1 MQLGSGAMSN
11 SVAELEDADV
21 ILQIGGNAR
30 DAHPVIGTFKAGA
43 KKKGTKFIM
52 ADPRVVGTAHFADIH
67 LQQKAGTD
75 IPLINGMMNHI
86 ITNNLHNKAFIDERT
101 QGFDEMW
108 EAIKDCTPEVA
119 AEVTGVPAA
128 KIKEAAELYAKG
140 PNSAIT
146 WGMGIAQR
154 HNAVATVWCLA
165 NLALITGHIGRRS
178 TGLNPLRGQNNVQ
191 GGCDV
196 ACLPH
201 FLPGYQIFD
210 EDFFAALGGD
220 PAVARAVGD
229 KFEEFWGVK
238 LNRKHGLTS
247 PEQTD
252 ASVEG
257 KLKAQ
262 YIMGADPVTMNPDAN
277 NVIKGLQNLDFL
289 VVQEPMMSMTAE
301 YADVFLPAA
310 SCLEKYGTVT
320 NTERRVQMT
329 RPVVQPYGN
338 SRADYEIL
346 IDLMNRFGYTQ
357 NQLGPDNKSTAA
369 SVMAEMSRTMPQY
382 AGVNYDKIERRD
394 TRYDGV
400 RWPIAADAEE
410 GVRWL
415 FTAGFPAGKVKLMG
429 QDYKVNSQIA
439 EPPCDEYPMVLIT
452 IRDLYHYDNMEMT
465 GKTRV
470 LMELDP
476 HGVFELNSATAKKY
490 GVAAGDKAKLVS
502 RRGEAEAI
510 IKINEGVQDG
520 DVISNFHHPGTH
532 INKVT
537 TAARDPIAHEPELKA
552 CAVKLVKL

>member
-1 MQLGSGAMSN
+1 MSN

-30 DAHPVIGTFKAGA
+30 DAHPVIGTFKQGA
-43 KKKGTKFIM
+43 SKKGTKFIM

-75 IPLINGMMNHI
+75 IALINGMINHI
-86 ITNNLHNKAFIDERT
+86 ITNNLHNKAYIEQHT
-101 QGFDEMW
+101 QGFDDMW
-108 EAIKDCTPEVA
+108 AAVKDCTPEVA
-119 AEVTGVPAA
+119 AEVTGVPVD
-128 KIKEAAELYAKG
+128 KIKSAAELYAKG

-165 NLALITGHIGRRS
+165 NLALICGHIGRRS

-191 GGCDV
+191 GGCDT

-210 EDFFAALGGD
+210 EDFFSALGGD

-229 KFEEFWGVK
+229 KFEDFWGVK

-247 PEQTD
+247 LEQTD
-252 ASVEG
+252 ASVAG
-257 KLKAQ
+257 TLKAQ

-277 NVIKGLQNLDFL
+277 NVIKGLQNLEFV
-289 VVQEPMMSMTAE
+289 VVQEPMLNMTAE

-310 SCLEKYGTVT
+310 SCLEKYATVT
-320 NTERRVQMT
+320 NTERRVQMC
-329 RPVVQPYGN
+329 RPVVAPYGN
-338 SRADYEIL
+338 SRPDYEIL

-357 NQLGPDNKSTAA
+357 NQLGADGKATAA
-369 SVMAEMSRTMPQY
+369 SVMAEMAKTIPQY
-382 AGVNYDKIERRD
+382 AGVSYDKIERRN
-394 TRYDGV
+394 TRYEGV

-410 GVRWL
+410 GVRFL
-415 FTAGFPAGKVKLMG
+415 FTSGFPAGKVKLMG
-429 QDYKVNSQIA
+429 QDYKTNSQIA

-465 GKTRV
+465 GKTAV

-476 HGVFELNSATAKKY
+476 HGIFEVNSATAAKY
-490 GVAAGDKAKLVS
+490 GVKAGDKAKLVS

-537 TAARDPIAHEPELKA
+537 TPARDPIAHEPELKA
-552 CAVKLVKL
+552 CAVKMVKL

>member
-1 MQLGSGAMSN
+1 MSN

-30 DAHPVIGTFKAGA
+30 DAHPVIGTFKQGGT
-43 KKKGTKFIM
+43 KKGTKLIM
-52 ADPRVVGTAHFADIH
+52 ADPRVVGSAHFAEIH
-67 LQQKAGTD
+67 LQQKPGTD
-75 IPLINGMMNHI
+75 MALINGMINHI
-86 ITNNLHNKAFIDERT
+86 ITNNLHNKAFIEERS

-108 EAIKDCTPEVA
+108 AVVKECTPEVA
-119 AEVTGVPAA
+119 AEVTGVPAE
-128 KIKEAAELYAKG
+128 KIKQAAELYAKG

-154 HNAVATVWCLA
+154 HNAVQIIWCLA
-165 NLALITGHIGRRS
+165 NLAVVTGHIGRRS

-191 GGCDV
+191 GGCDQ

-210 EDFFAALGGD
+210 EDFFSALGGD

-252 ASVEG
+252 ASVDG
-257 KLKAQ
+257 RLKAQ

-277 NVIKGLQNLDFL
+277 VVIKGLKNLEFL

-310 SCLEKYGTVT
+310 SCLEKWGTVT

-329 RPVVQPYGN
+329 RPTVRPYGK
-338 SRADYEIL
+338 SRPDYEII

-357 NQLGPDNKSTAA
+357 NQLGADGKATAA
-369 SVMAEMSRTMPQY
+369 GVMTEMNKTVPQY
-382 AGVNYDKIERRD
+382 AGVTYDKIERRD
-394 TRYDGV
+394 TRYEGV

-410 GVRWL
+410 GVRFL
-415 FTAGFPAGKVKLMG
+415 FTAGFPAGKVKLMP
-429 QDYKVNSQIA
+429 QNYKENSQIA
-439 EPPCDEYPMVLIT
+439 EPPCAEYPMVLIT

-465 GKTRV
+465 GKTKV

-476 HGVFELNSATAKKY
+476 HGLFEMNSATAKKY
-490 GVAAGDKAKLVS
+490 GVAAGDKAKLIS

-510 IKINEGVQDG
+510 VKINEGVQD
-520 DVISNFHHPGTH
+520 DNVVSNFHHPGTH

-537 TAARDPIAHEPELKA
+537 IDARDPIAHEPELKA
-552 CAVKLVKL
+552 CAVKIVKA